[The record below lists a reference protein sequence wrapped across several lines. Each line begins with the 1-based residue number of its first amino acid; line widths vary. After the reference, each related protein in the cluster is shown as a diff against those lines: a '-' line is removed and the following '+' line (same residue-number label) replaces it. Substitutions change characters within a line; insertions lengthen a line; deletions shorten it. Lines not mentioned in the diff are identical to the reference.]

1 MKLYFKSDYSKK
13 SVVDIE
19 SREQSDV
26 CRAIAKELVTFEPT
40 CTVQV
45 SCEELGSAAYQIT
58 TRSGTILVS
67 ETRNDFRFFGTPKY
81 PHVYLTC
88 VEYGE
93 NDYTGRD
100 KNHYKFYEL
109 EQQGD
114 EVIATYGRIGTS
126 RGERFGERNCKYPL
140 SMFWIKYE
148 EKIAKGYKDK
158 SDIYLSEEKGEEKP
172 SIEALK
178 PQPKKKTVA
187 VKLFEQLKAFCKSHI
202 ERTCRSTRVTAGM
215 IEESK
220 RLLSELYKTTSVEEF
235 NKILIELLAI
245 SPRRVAQVHE
255 LLAKDTEDF
264 SEILS
269 REEDLINAM
278 EGVKSKEEPTETQP
292 FADVTVKKTSEE
304 DKAII
309 DNMLAPE
316 LKGKVTGTWKI
327 SSDKFNSRY
336 EHYCKDNKITNTK
349 LLWHGSRNEN
359 WLSIINNGLLL
370 NPNAVIT
377 GKMFGNGIYFAPS
390 CMKSW
395 GYTSH
400 YGARWTGGDS
410 NVSYM
415 GIYETAYGNP
425 LKVQRAQHF
434 TQAELVRNGKNCVHA
449 ERGAQLRNDEIVYYS
464 ESAMVLRYLVRFT
477 T

>member
-1 MKLYFKSDYSKK
+1 MKIYFMSDYGKQTSID
-13 SVVDIE
+13 VE
-19 SREQSDV
+19 SNTESEIY
-26 CRAIAKELVTFEPT
+26 RAIAKELVTFEPT
-40 CTVQV
+40 CSVRV
-45 SCEELGSAAYQIT
+45 SNEEIGSAAYQVA

-67 ETRNDFRFFGTPKY
+67 ETRNNFWFSGTATY

-88 VEYGE
+88 VEYGL

-109 EQQGD
+109 EQKGD
-114 EVIATYGRIGTS
+114 EVIATYGRIGS
-126 RGERFGERNCKYPL
+126 KAGERFGVRSCKYPL

-158 SDIYLSEEKGEEKP
+158 SDIYLSDEKKEKVP
-172 SIEALK
+172 TIDDLRPVK
-178 PQPKKKTVA
+178 RKTVA
-187 VKLFEQLKAFCKSHI
+187 VKLFEQLKAFCRSYIEKTCKS
-202 ERTCRSTRVTAGM
+202 SKVTTGM
-215 IEESK
+215 IDESK
-220 RLLSELYKTTSVEEF
+220 RLLSELYKTTSVDEF

-245 SPRRVAQVHE
+245 SPRRVAQVYE
-255 LLAKDTEDF
+255 LLAQDPDEF
-264 SEILS
+264 AEIIS
-269 REEDLINAM
+269 REEDLVNAM
-278 EGVKSKEEPTETQP
+278 EGLKEDPTDVQP
-292 FADVTVKKTSEE
+292 FTDVKVKKTSEE

-316 LKGKVTGTWKI
+316 LKGRVTGTWKI
-327 SSDKFNSRY
+327 SSEKFEHRY
-336 EHYCKDNKITNTK
+336 NRYCKDNKITKTK

-370 NPNAVIT
+370 NPNAIIT

-400 YGARWTGGDS
+400 IGARWTGGDS
-410 NVSYM
+410 NISFM
-415 GIYETAYGNP
+415 GIYETAYGDP
-425 LKVQRAQHF
+425 LVVSSAHHF
-434 TQAELVRNGKNCVHA
+434 TQAELERYGKNCVHA
-449 ERGAQLRNDEIVYYS
+449 ERGSQLRADEIVYYS

-477 T
+477 S